1 MIVLFHLG
9 DFHML
14 IVQCVIAVGSE
25 PQVAQVVLHM
35 FSLWSVDVDVCILI

>member
-9 DFHML
+9 DFRML

-25 PQVAQVVLHM
+25 PQVVLHM